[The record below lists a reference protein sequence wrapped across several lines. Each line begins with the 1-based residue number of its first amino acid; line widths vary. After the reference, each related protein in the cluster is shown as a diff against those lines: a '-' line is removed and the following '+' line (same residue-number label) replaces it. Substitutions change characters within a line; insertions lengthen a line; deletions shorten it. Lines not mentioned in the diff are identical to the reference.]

1 MEFLDIN
8 GLEKLVDLIR
18 ENFAA
23 IDHSHSETYVESLGT
38 SGNYVTWKKGSTTN
52 NLTVPYATRA
62 GSASSVTNLSNSLT
76 VKTFINTIEDTATST
91 TTFNGSSAKTIELP
105 DRIHYH
111 SMGETRGAS
120 TDAGKVVYVDSPAP
134 YSLRAS
140 NITLNEL
147 GYLDGV
153 TSNIQSQLNGK
164 ASTSHTHGGSN
175 ITGFIA
181 NRAICSGS
189 TGSLTVSSSCTKEDL
204 DALGNLTAGKIVTT
218 NTSGRVNGTSIGT
231 GLVSNSNG
239 LSLDIGSSGSYWDKA
254 GYINS
259 TGVMEVG
266 KYIDF
271 HCSSSDTNDYNVR
284 FTVNSNATTS
294 TKVTYELPSATSGG
308 HTLAALGI
316 ANQSWTGYQI
326 FSAGAGESSDIRF
339 KESVK
344 KVDNILD
351 DINKID
357 VIEYTW
363 NHPNEEGTN
372 HTFGVSADQVKEIGG
387 ICTLM
392 VHEADDEYKTKSV
405 QYDRFGVL
413 AIKGLQEVNEKL
425 EKKCAKLENALKLIG
440 DKLGL
445 NIEELLKEED

>member
-1 MEFLDIN
+1 MEFLDIV
-8 GLEKLVDLIR
+8 GLERLVELIH
-18 ENFAA
+18 ENFAEKEHNHNA
-23 IDHSHSETYVESLGT
+23 NYVSSVSV
-38 SGNYVTWKKGSTTN
+38 SGNSLVVTKNGSNT
-52 NLTVPYATRA
+52 NLTINYANKA
-62 GSASSVTNLSNSLT
+62 GSVTNLSNSLT

-120 TDAGKVVYVDSPAP
+120 TDAGKVVYVNGSVP
-134 YSLRAS
+134 YDLKTST
-140 NITLNEL
+140 ITSTEL

-153 TSNIQSQLNGK
+153 TSNIQDQLNK
-164 ASTSHTHGGSN
+164 KVTN
-175 ITGFIA
+175 GFA
-181 NRAICSGS
+181 TNKAICSS
-189 TGSLTVSSSCTKEDL
+189 ATGTLTVSSSCTKEDL
-204 DALGNLTAGKIVTT
+204 DALGNLTANKIVTT
-218 NTSGRVNGTSIGT
+218 NSSGRVNGTSIGT

-239 LSLDIGSSGSYWDKA
+239 LSLEIGSSGSYWDKA
-254 GYINS
+254 VYVNG
-259 TGVMEVG
+259 TGVVEIG

-284 FTVNSNATTS
+284 FAVNSNATTS
-294 TKVTYELPSATSGG
+294 TKVIYELPSATSGG
-308 HTLAALGI
+308 HALAALDI
-316 ANQSWTGYQI
+316 AQTWSAYQT

-339 KESVK
+339 KKDVK
-344 KVDNILD
+344 KVDNVLD

-372 HTFGVSADQVKEIGG
+372 HTFGVSANQVEEIGG

>member
-8 GLEKLVDLIR
+8 GLEKLVELIQA
-18 ENFAA
+18 NFAA
-23 IDHSHSETYVESLGT
+23 KSHNHSGTYVESLGT

-76 VKTFINTIEDTATST
+76 VKTYLNTSIEQATST

-105 DRIHYH
+105 DRIHNH
-111 SMGETRGAS
+111 STGEVRGSS
-120 TDAGKVVYVDSPAP
+120 TDAGKVVYVSGSNP
-134 YSLRAS
+134 YNLMTSS
-140 NITLNEL
+140 ITSTEL

-153 TSNIQSQLNGK
+153 TSNIQTQLNK
-164 ASTSHTHGGSN
+164 KVTN
-175 ITGFIA
+175 GFTT
-181 NRAICSGS
+181 NRAICSSS
-189 TGSLTVSSSCTKEDL
+189 TGTLTVSSSCTKEDL
-204 DALGNLTAGKIVTT
+204 DALGNLTASKIVTT
-218 NTSGRVNGTSIGT
+218 NSSGRVNGTSIGT
-231 GLVSNSNG
+231 GLVSNSSG
-239 LSLDIGSSGSYWDKA
+239 LSLDIGNSGSYWDKA
-254 GYINS
+254 AYINN
-259 TGVMEVG
+259 TGVMEIG

-271 HCSSSDTNDYNVR
+271 HCSNSDTNDYNVR

-294 TKVTYELPSATSGG
+294 TKVIYELPSATSGE

-316 ANQSWTGYQI
+316 AQTWSAYQT

-339 KESVK
+339 KEDIK

-372 HTFGVSADQVKEIGG
+372 HTFGVSADQVEGIGG

-445 NIEELLKEED
+445 NIEELLKEEY

>member
-23 IDHSHSETYVESLGT
+23 IDHSHNANYVSSVSV
-38 SGNYVTWKKGSTTN
+38 SGNNLVVTKNGSNT
-52 NLTVPYATRA
+52 NLTINYANKA
-62 GSASSVTNLSNSLT
+62 GSVTNLSNSLT

-120 TDAGKVVYVDSPAP
+120 TDAGKIVYVNGSVP
-134 YSLRAS
+134 YDLKTSTISL
-140 NITLNEL
+140 TEL
-147 GYLDGV
+147 EYLDGV
-153 TSNIQSQLNGK
+153 TSNIQEQLNK
-164 ASTSHTHGGSN
+164 KVTN
-175 ITGFIA
+175 GFTA

-204 DALGNLTAGKIVTT
+204 DALGNLTASKIVTT

-231 GLVSNSNG
+231 GLVSNSSG

-294 TKVTYELPSATSGG
+294 TKVIYELPLATSGG
-308 HTLAALGI
+308 HTLAALSI

-339 KESVK
+339 KEDIK

-372 HTFGVSADQVKEIGG
+372 HTFGVSADQVEEIGG

>member
-23 IDHSHSETYVESLGT
+23 IDHNHSGTYVESLGT
-38 SGNYVTWKKGSTTN
+38 SGNYVTWKKGTSTN
-52 NLTVPYATRA
+52 NLTVPYATKA
-62 GSASSVTNLSNSLT
+62 GSVTNLSNSLT
-76 VKTFINTIEDTATST
+76 INTFTNSDAASPNTS
-91 TTFNGSSAKTIELP
+91 TTFNGSSAKTASVADKL
-105 DRIHYH
+105 HVH
-111 SMGETRGAS
+111 SLDEIRGTSSNIAR
-120 TDAGKVVYVDSPAP
+120 VVCIRGGSP
-134 YSLRAS
+134 YDLTTS
-140 NITLNEL
+140 NITTTKLN
-147 GYLDGV
+147 YLSGV
-153 TSNIQSQLNGK
+153 TSDIQTQLNGK
-164 ASTSHTHGGSN
+164 ASSNHTHNPGDIIGGSSSYYEKLAYYEN
-175 ITGFIA
+175 NGVLSYA
-181 NRAICSGS
+181 NDNNLKSCF
-189 TGSLTVSSSCTKEDL
+189 SSIKV
-204 DALGNLTAGKIVTT
+204 A
-218 NTSGRVNGTSIGT
+218 
-231 GLVSNSNG
+231 
-239 LSLDIGSSGSYWDKA
+239 Y
-254 GYINS
+254 
-259 TGVMEVG
+259 
-266 KYIDF
+266 
-271 HCSSSDTNDYNVR
+271 YNVAQ
-284 FTVNSNATTS
+284 TW
-294 TKVTYELPSATSGG
+294 SA
-308 HTLAALGI
+308 
-316 ANQSWTGYQI
+316 YQI

-372 HTFGVSADQVKEIGG
+372 HTFGVSADQVEEIGG

>member
-23 IDHSHSETYVESLGT
+23 IDHSHSGTYVESLGT

-62 GSASSVTNLSNSLT
+62 GSVTNLSNSLT

-111 SMGETRGAS
+111 SMGETRGTS
-120 TDAGKVVYVDSPAP
+120 TDAGKVVYVNGSVP
-134 YSLRAS
+134 YNLKTST
-140 NITLNEL
+140 ITSTEL

-153 TSNIQSQLNGK
+153 TSNIQDQLNK
-164 ASTSHTHGGSN
+164 KVTN
-175 ITGFIA
+175 GFA
-181 NRAICSGS
+181 TNKAICSS
-189 TGSLTVSSSCTKEDL
+189 ATGTLTVSLSCTKEDL
-204 DALGNLTAGKIVTT
+204 DALGNLTANKIVTT
-218 NTSGRVNGTSIGT
+218 NSSGRVNGTSIGT
-231 GLVSNSNG
+231 GLVSNSSG

-339 KESVK
+339 KEDVK
-344 KVDNILD
+344 KVDNVLD
-351 DINKID
+351 DINKIN